1 MGSLY
6 GTNFK
11 CRDGDAQMDWS
22 SIKPK
27 LWSAAGGAVVLA
39 VIGFTWGGWTA
50 GSKARSMAA
59 EAAEIAVIARLA
71 PICVSQYGQ
80 DPNKQQ
86 KLKDMKAID
95 SWNRGDYVG
104 KQGWSTMLGEK
115 APDSQ
120 VSRKCAELLSEMS

>member
-1 MGSLY
+1 
-6 GTNFK
+6 
-11 CRDGDAQMDWS
+11 
-22 SIKPK
+22 
-27 LWSAAGGAVVLA
+27 
-39 VIGFTWGGWTA
+39 
-50 GSKARSMAA
+50 
-59 EAAEIAVIARLA
+59 
-71 PICVSQYGQ
+71 
-80 DPNKQQ
+80 KQQ